1 MVAFRTLSTSACS
14 RLPIRLLAFSPQQPV
29 QLIVKTAQQ
38 ATSRARRTHL
48 NRPATDFSPLLP
60 PESLNHVIKNSLR
73 CPPGANMTNLQEMT
87 FVSVCTCTN
96 RNRTAHH
103 HPTGHRFRRDQR
115 TSSKQPLSP
124 ELTTTPGF
132 PRYRLVLLL
141 WHSCKNFASTLRQ
154 HSPGCS

>member
-29 QLIVKTAQQ
+29 QLIVKPAQQ

-60 PESLNHVIKNSLR
+60 PEPLNHVIKNSLR

-87 FVSVCTCTN
+87 FVSVLYLHEQEPDSPPPPYRPPLPERPAN
-96 RNRTAHH
+96 VQQTA
-103 HPTGHRFRRDQR
+103 FV
-115 TSSKQPLSP
+115 
-124 ELTTTPGF
+124 PGIDNHTRVSQV
-132 PRYRLVLLL
+132 PARLVAVAFL
-141 WHSCKNFASTLRQ
+141 
-154 HSPGCS
+154 